1 MLITGANGMIGSDLV
16 NFFSK
21 KNKVFAIFRNHNSIS
36 KGLKNKNIIWIKHDL
51 KKKFYN
57 KIKPKII
64 IHCAGVHSFSKK
76 NHYNDFIESN
86 IIGLSN
92 VLDFASRNKI
102 KKIIHI
108 SSIDVYGN
116 IKSSRLDEASPSINP
131 SLIGCTKLLMEKMI
145 SQEKIDYLNIR
156 IPGVVGYLVNNPA
169 YPWISNITN
178 KMKEDK
184 QIEIYNGD
192 KLFNN
197 ILDTL
202 EIFKFIN
209 KIKNRSLKKQIVN
222 LSATKPVNLKKLI
235 LYIKYMLNSKSN
247 VLVNNNK
254 SKYFIISNKKLSK
267 LYNYKASTT
276 ENIIKR
282 YIKNFII

>member
-51 KKKFYN
+51 KKKIYN

-92 VLDFASRNKI
+92 VLDFASRNKV

-116 IKSSRLDEASPSINP
+116 IKSNRLDEASPSINP

-145 SQEKIDYLNIR
+145 SKEKIDYLNIR

-247 VLVNNNK
+247 ILVNDKK

>member
-51 KKKFYN
+51 KKKIYN

-92 VLDFASRNKI
+92 VLDFASRNKV

-145 SQEKIDYLNIR
+145 SKEKIDYLNIR

-247 VLVNNNK
+247 ILVNDKK

>member
-51 KKKFYN
+51 KKKIYN

-92 VLDFASRNKI
+92 VLDFASRNKV

-145 SQEKIDYLNIR
+145 SKEKIDYLNIR

-247 VLVNNNK
+247 VLVNEKK
-254 SKYFIISNKKLSK
+254 SKHFIISNKKLSK

>member
-178 KMKEDK
+178 KMK
-184 QIEIYNGD
+184 
-192 KLFNN
+192 
-197 ILDTL
+197 
-202 EIFKFIN
+202 
-209 KIKNRSLKKQIVN
+209 
-222 LSATKPVNLKKLI
+222 
-235 LYIKYMLNSKSN
+235 
-247 VLVNNNK
+247 
-254 SKYFIISNKKLSK
+254 
-267 LYNYKASTT
+267 
-276 ENIIKR
+276 
-282 YIKNFII
+282 

>member
-51 KKKFYN
+51 KKKIYN

-92 VLDFASRNKI
+92 VLDFASRNKV

-145 SQEKIDYLNIR
+145 SKEKIDYLNIR

-247 VLVNNNK
+247 VLVNEKK
-254 SKYFIISNKKLSK
+254 SKHFIISNQKLSK